1 MLKRSTAYYE
11 LYTPQNHDARLCVMS
26 IKLMTAVWDRED
38 LSSTQKLVLLAL
50 ADWANDEGLCWPS
63 IDRVAV
69 KASLTSRAVQ
79 KTIRSLEEMQFLRKE
94 EIKGRGN
101 KYWVLLPPNDVH
113 PRTTF
118 TPPLNV
124 VHPSPEPRS
133 PNTSNTH
140 QLTTKCIKEVLPDWL
155 PMDAWNGW
163 VEMRKQRKRPL
174 TDRATAR
181 AINKLDT
188 IRSKGHD
195 IEDLLDRSTIN
206 GWLDIYEPKGKTNA
220 GNSEH
225 AAEPTNPMVRAVLAS
240 QAKRSADGERFADD
254 WS

>member
-1 MLKRSTAYYE
+1 
-11 LYTPQNHDARLCVMS
+11 MS
-26 IKLMTAVWDRED
+26 IKIMTAVWDRED

-63 IDRVAV
+63 IDRVA
-69 KASLTSRAVQ
+69 KKSSLKKRAVQ
-79 KTIRSLEEMQFLRKE
+79 LAIRSLEEMQFIRRE
-94 EIKGRGN
+94 EVIGKGN
-101 KYWVLLPPNDVH
+101 KYWIQIPVH
-113 PRTTF
+113 HMHPCIKD
-118 TPPLNV
+118 TPP
-124 VHPSPEPRS
+124 VHEVHGTRASDA
-133 PNTSNTH
+133 PNTSITH
-140 QLTTKCIKEVLPDWL
+140 QLTTNDIIGLPDWL

-163 VEMRKQRKRPL
+163 VEMRKKRKRPL

-181 AINKLDT
+181 AINKLDA

-206 GWLDIYEPKGKTNA
+206 GWLDIYEPKGNTNA
-220 GNSEH
+220 GNSQH

>member
-1 MLKRSTAYYE
+1 
-11 LYTPQNHDARLCVMS
+11 MS
-26 IKLMTAVWDRED
+26 IKLMTAVWDRQD
-38 LSSTQKLVLLAL
+38 LSSMQKLVLLSL

-63 IDRVAV
+63 INRLAIKTSMAGRSVQRIIRDLESMGFV
-69 KASLTSRAVQ
+69 KRDEVLG
-79 KTIRSLEEMQFLRKE
+79 K
-94 EIKGRGN
+94 GN
-101 KYWVLLPPNDVH
+101 KYWILIPLTECH
-113 PRTTF
+113 PCPSV
-118 TPPLNV
+118 TPPLTDS
-124 VHPSPEPRS
+124 HPTPDTVS

-140 QLTTKCIKEVLPDWL
+140 QLTTKCIKETLPDWL

-163 VEMRKQRKRPL
+163 VEMRKKRKRPL

-181 AINKLDT
+181 AINKLDS

-206 GWLDIYEPKGKTNA
+206 GWLDIYEPKGTTNA
-220 GNSEH
+220 GNSQQ

-240 QAKRSADGERFADD
+240 QAKRSADGDRFADD

>member
-1 MLKRSTAYYE
+1 
-11 LYTPQNHDARLCVMS
+11 MS
-26 IKLMTAVWDRED
+26 IKIMTAVWDRED

-50 ADWANDEGLCWPS
+50 ADWANDDGLCWPS
-63 IDRVAV
+63 INRLAI

-79 KTIRSLEEMQFLRKE
+79 KTIRSLEDAGFIRRE
-94 EIKGRGN
+94 EVLGKGNR
-101 KYWVLLPPNDVH
+101 YWISAPLNDVH
-113 PRTTF
+113 PCPTF
-118 TPPLNV
+118 TPPLND
-124 VHPSPEPRS
+124 VHPTPEPRS
-133 PNTSNTH
+133 PNTSITH
-140 QLTTKCIKEVLPDWL
+140 QLTTNDIIGIPDWL

-163 VEMRKQRKRPL
+163 VEMRKKRKRPL

-181 AINKLDT
+181 AINKLDA

-206 GWLDIYEPKGKTNA
+206 GWLDIYEPKGMTNA
-220 GNSEH
+220 GNSQH

-240 QAKRSADGERFADD
+240 QAKRSANGERPADD

>member
-1 MLKRSTAYYE
+1 
-11 LYTPQNHDARLCVMS
+11 MS
-26 IKLMTAVWDRED
+26 IKIMTAVWDRED

-63 IDRVAV
+63 IERVA
-69 KASLTSRAVQ
+69 KKSSLKKRAVQ
-79 KTIRSLEEMQFLRKE
+79 LAIRSLEEMQFIRRE
-94 EIKGRGN
+94 EVIGKGNRYWIQIPVHHMHPCIK
-101 KYWVLLPPNDVH
+101 D
-113 PRTTF
+113 
-118 TPPLNV
+118 TPP
-124 VHPSPEPRS
+124 VHEVHGTRASDA
-133 PNTSNTH
+133 PNTSITH
-140 QLTTKCIKEVLPDWL
+140 QLITNDIIGLPDWL

-163 VEMRKQRKRPL
+163 VEMRKKRKRPL

-181 AINKLDT
+181 AINKLDA

-206 GWLDIYEPKGKTNA
+206 GWLDIYEPKGMTNA
-220 GNSEH
+220 GSSQH

-240 QAKRSADGERFADD
+240 QAKRSADGERPADD